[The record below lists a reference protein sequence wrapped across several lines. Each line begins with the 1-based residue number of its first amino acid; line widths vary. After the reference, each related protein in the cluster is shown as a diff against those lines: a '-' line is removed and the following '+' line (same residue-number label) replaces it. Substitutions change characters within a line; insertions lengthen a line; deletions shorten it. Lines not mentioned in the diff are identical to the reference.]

1 MLLVVIWLVL
11 RVVGIKEI
19 GYLRLGLCV
28 SRTCFEGL
36 GRFGYGYHCWVFGSI
51 SWFILI
57 HAKRKGEEILEE
69 AGGLHLSSGSM
80 ELYVWGWWIGF
91 LFEDCCSWVVFICT
105 ACVEICCGWSHC
117 WSGVG
122 CEGSYGKNL
131 TTRELPPPQPCECSL
146 LCVASLW
153 MIRLMVAQFSI
164 GCRCYLGK

>member
-1 MLLVVIWLVL
+1 MLLVVIWFVL

-28 SRTCFEGL
+28 SWTCFEGL
-36 GRFGYGYHCWVFGSI
+36 GRFGYGYHCWVFGA
-51 SWFILI
+51 ILWVI
-57 HAKRKGEEILEE
+57 LMHAKRKRDEILGEQVVRICS
-69 AGGLHLSSGSM
+69 H
-80 ELYVWGWWIGF
+80 VWGWWIGF

-131 TTRELPPPQPCECSL
+131 TTRELSPPQTCECSL
-146 LCVASLW
+146 LCVAGLW
-153 MIRLMVAQFSI
+153 MIKLMVARFSI
-164 GCRCYLGK
+164 GCRYYSGK